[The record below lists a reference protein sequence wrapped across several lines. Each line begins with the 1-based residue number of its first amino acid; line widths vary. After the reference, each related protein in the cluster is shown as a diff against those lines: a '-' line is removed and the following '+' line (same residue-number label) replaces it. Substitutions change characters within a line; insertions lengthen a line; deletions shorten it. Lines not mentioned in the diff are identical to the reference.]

1 MSNAINVDNLDN
13 LTSKEITSTG
23 HGKCYLTEDNMVF
36 VLTGNCHEADIKRLS
51 KFYSTHFGF
60 PRTLVYIDNKLVG
73 YLREPNNGDSVD
85 NLPNFVSY
93 ESYQSEIE
101 RVEREIDVLTQY
113 RLRLL
118 GIGKENIFYSE
129 EEGIRV
135 VDVEAYQ
142 TVKNSNGL
150 RAYNVRD
157 FAYSVLSPAVDISKP
172 EFRDDKL
179 NEYSHL
185 TYEGFMNPSNLLYE
199 LNNEMEKQDIEKTDN
214 FMELKKQIRYLQK

>member
-36 VLTGNCHEADIKRLS
+36 VLTGSCHEADIKKLS
-51 KFYSTHFGF
+51 KFYSTHFYF
-60 PRTLVYIDNKLVG
+60 PRVLVYIDNKLVG

-199 LNNEMEKQDIEKTDN
+199 INDKMEKQDIEKTDN

>member
-36 VLTGNCHEADIKRLS
+36 VLTGSCHEADIKKLS
-51 KFYSTHFGF
+51 KFYSTHFYF
-60 PRTLVYIDNKLVG
+60 PRVLVYIDNKLVG

-85 NLPNFVSY
+85 NLPEVVSF
-93 ESYQSEIE
+93 EKYQSEIE

-118 GIGKENIFYSE
+118 GIGKENIFYSN
-129 EEGIRV
+129 EEGIRI
-135 VDVEAYQ
+135 VDAEAYQ

-150 RAYNVRD
+150 HAYNIRD
-157 FAYSVLSPAVDISKP
+157 FAYGVLSPALDISKP
-172 EFRDDKL
+172 EFHDDKL
-179 NEYSHL
+179 NEYSRL

-199 LNNEMEKQDIEKTDN
+199 LNEELDKKDIEKTDN

>member
-36 VLTGNCHEADIKRLS
+36 VLTGSCHESDIKRLS
-51 KFYSTHFGF
+51 KFYSTHFVF

-199 LNNEMEKQDIEKTDN
+199 INDKMEKQDIEKTDN